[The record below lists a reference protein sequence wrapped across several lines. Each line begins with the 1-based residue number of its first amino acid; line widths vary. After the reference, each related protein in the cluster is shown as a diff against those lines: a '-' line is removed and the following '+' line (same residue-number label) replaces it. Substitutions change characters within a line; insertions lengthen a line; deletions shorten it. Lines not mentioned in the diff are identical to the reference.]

1 MFAFFSLSVGRA
13 WTAAE
18 LRNKD
23 FSDLHKLWFV
33 CLKERNMLL
42 SERLYYRQIGQAAPD
57 PHRLSKVRKTMAM
70 IKVVINE
77 RARATQL
84 LKQDQLLKQE
94 AEEKARKIVDL
105 FSNLE
110 KTLSNEVPISNLTFS
125 DDSVLE
131 AAKDKEEAIN
141 DVKSRLKNVCCCF
154 QCSTP
159 AYLFFPILETA
170 CSSCL
175 T

>member
-1 MFAFFSLSVGRA
+1 MFIFEGRS

-57 PHRLSKVRKTMAM
+57 PHRLSKVKKTMAM

-77 RARATQL
+77 RARATNL
-84 LKQDQLLKQE
+84 MKEDQLLKQE
-94 AEEKARKIVDL
+94 AESKARKIVDL

-110 KTLSNEVPISNLTFS
+110 KTLNNESPVSTVNVS
-125 DDSVLE
+125 DDSVS
-131 AAKDKEEAIN
+131 DVTKEKEDAFE
-141 DVKSRLKNVCCCF
+141 DVKSRLKHV
-154 QCSTP
+154 S
-159 AYLFFPILETA
+159 IL
-170 CSSCL
+170 CISKPL
-175 T
+175 